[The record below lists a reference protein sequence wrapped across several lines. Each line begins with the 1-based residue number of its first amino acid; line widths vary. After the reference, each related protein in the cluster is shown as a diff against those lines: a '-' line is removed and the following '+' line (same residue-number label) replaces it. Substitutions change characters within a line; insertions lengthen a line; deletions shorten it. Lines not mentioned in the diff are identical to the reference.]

1 MSEKLIE
8 LRTWQ
13 QFVAV
18 AEELHF
24 TRAARRLHMTQPPVT
39 QAIAQLEA
47 TLRVRLF
54 HRTQRRVELTAS
66 GQALLPRVQALLS
79 EARRL
84 PGLARQVDQGE
95 GGSVRL
101 AFVST
106 VGFEQLPGWVRD
118 FRIQCPGISLEL
130 VEATGDVQL
139 DAFAREELDA
149 GLVLHSP
156 KEGPAGLER
165 LPISIEPMVL
175 ALYARHPLA
184 SVARPSLLRILEEP
198 VVFFPRRILPSVHDA
213 VGAMYR
219 RANRSLVVAQ
229 EAIQMQT
236 IVNLVSGG
244 VGVAWVPRSVMRFQ
258 REGVTYRQPHELRL
272 GRLPAGKLAVPVCET
287 SLVWTKGSA
296 NAALPRFLE
305 FIRSSTRPSPSG
317 EGLDEPTDED

>member
-1 MSEKLIE
+1 MHDKLVE

-24 TRAARRLHMTQPPVT
+24 TRAAQRLHMTQPPVT
-39 QAIAQLEA
+39 QAIAQLEQ
-47 TLRVRLF
+47 TLNVRLF
-54 HRTQRRVELTAS
+54 NRTQRRVELTAS
-66 GQALLPRVQALLS
+66 GQALLPRVRALLF
-79 EARRL
+79 EAKRL
-84 PGLARQVDQGE
+84 PALARQVDQGE
-95 GGSVRL
+95 AGSVRL

-118 FRIQCPGISLEL
+118 FRIHCPEISLEL

-156 KEGPAGLER
+156 REAPSGLER
-165 LPISIEPMVL
+165 FPISIEPMVL
-175 ALYARHPLA
+175 ALYSQHPLA
-184 SVARPSLLRILEEP
+184 QVARPSLLQVLAEP
-198 VVFFPRRILPSVHDA
+198 LVFFPRRILPSVHDA

-219 RANRSLVVAQ
+219 RANRVPIVVQ

-258 REGVTYRQPHELRL
+258 REGVTYRESGELRL
-272 GRLPAGKLAVPVCET
+272 DRVTGGRLTVPECET
-287 SLVWTKGSA
+287 SLVWANGSA

-305 FIRSSTRPSPSG
+305 FIRSSNGPSPVAQRTHLADQ
-317 EGLDEPTDED
+317 EG